1 MLTQRRQTN
10 VLAKKNKQ
18 TNTLTPTHLQSQ
30 IRKANVQNVATLGE
44 QWRGER
50 GRGIRCKVRA
60 ELPFGLHKFHYPKR
74 REAAT
79 ILS

>member
-1 MLTQRRQTN
+1 MCWL
-10 VLAKKNKQ
+10 KKNKQ

-44 QWRGER
+44 QGSEGE
-50 GRGIRCKVRA
+50 IWCKVRA

>member
-44 QWRGER
+44 QERGER
-50 GRGIRCKVRA
+50 GRGMWCKVRA